1 MTIWLNGMS
10 MDDRKV
16 FVDELFSVFE
26 ASGCETLSAMTKVG
40 VRGTRSMIVRMR
52 QIRNDSGEKV
62 RALVKMFF
70 VNFNEMKEPGIKFAL
85 GPGILTKNESK

>member
-1 MTIWLNGMS
+1 
-10 MDDRKV
+10 
-16 FVDELFSVFE
+16 
-26 ASGCETLSAMTKVG
+26 
-40 VRGTRSMIVRMR
+40 MR
-52 QIRNDSGEKV
+52 EIRNDSGEKV